1 VYDLVKWPTTVNG
14 ELRVR
19 LNETLITTRPIHDAT
34 VNRRQVQD
42 IGLPVGALTLGNTL
56 RLEFSIDSNGAPDA
70 QTLEES
76 VSAAS
81 AIDLSGLAHF
91 VELPRLDLFAN
102 AGFPFTKYGDL
113 AGTAVVLDDDAAPKQ
128 IGFYLD
134 VLGFFGARTGYPALR
149 VTVVSPTQI
158 AAAGKDLL
166 ILGTGPHESEWIEKL
181 IAGPASVSQ
190 GQIRLRD
197 LSSPLSKF
205 PWLAWLS
212 PDGRRGAQEVFAADP
227 GPDGFLSEFSSP
239 LSGDHTAIAIQALDI
254 AKLDPLEDVFAGEAT
269 IAQVYGSLSVFQGGQ
284 VHSFI
289 LQPRSYAL
297 GQLPPVERFHLWV
310 SSYYWSLPLLLIAIT
325 ALLAVKVNGWLE
337 ERARFR
343 LQT

>member
-1 VYDLVKWPTTVNG
+1 
-14 ELRVR
+14 
-19 LNETLITTRPIHDAT
+19 
-34 VNRRQVQD
+34 
-42 IGLPVGALTLGNTL
+42 
-56 RLEFSIDSNGAPDA
+56 
-70 QTLEES
+70 
-76 VSAAS
+76 
-81 AIDLSGLAHF
+81 
-91 VELPRLDLFAN
+91 
-102 AGFPFTKYGDL
+102 
-113 AGTAVVLDDDAAPKQ
+113 VVLGDDAAPPQ

-149 VTVVSPTQI
+149 VTVVSPAQT
-158 AAAGKDLL
+158 AEAAGKDLL

-197 LSSPLSKF
+197 SSSPLSKF
-205 PWLAWLS
+205 PWLAWFS
-212 PDGRRGAQEVFAADP
+212 PDGRRGAQEVFTADP

-239 LSGDHTAIAIQALDI
+239 LSGDHTAVAIQALDI

-289 LQPRSYAL
+289 LEPRSYAL
-297 GQLPPVERFHLWV
+297 GQLAPVERFHLWV
-310 SSYYWSLPLLLIAIT
+310 SSYYWILPLLLIAIT
-325 ALLAVKVNGWLE
+325 ALLAAKVNGWLE

-343 LQT
+343 LQTQQ